1 MFQYEFMRVKE
12 FDPEKVTESAMDVF
26 WRKGFAATS
35 IQDLVEETG
44 LSRSSLY
51 STFKNKEELYQKAL
65 HHYQIKTKANI
76 ELLSSS
82 GSVKDLISQLLF
94 QIIEDELTDS
104 QHRGCLIAN
113 ASLEL
118 AGQDEKIAKTVI
130 YNFERLKKALESL
143 IMRGQKSGEISI
155 HHSPLALA
163 LFFVNT
169 IQGIRVLSKGC
180 TEETRQEYLTNVTKV
195 ALNTL

>member
-1 MFQYEFMRVKE
+1 MRIKE
-12 FDPEKVTESAMDVF
+12 FDPKKVTESAMDVF

-94 QIIEDELTDS
+94 QIIEDEIQDS
-104 QHRGCLIAN
+104 QHRGCFIAN
-113 ASLEL
+113 AGLEL
-118 AGQDEKIAKTVI
+118 AGQNEKVAKTVS
-130 YNFERLKKALESL
+130 YNFERLKKALENLL
-143 IMRGQKSGEISI
+143 IRGQKNGEISVD
-155 HHSPLALA
+155 HSPSTLA

-180 TEETRQEYLTNVTKV
+180 SEETRQEYLTNVAKV
-195 ALNTL
+195 ALHTL

>member
-1 MFQYEFMRVKE
+1 MRIKE

-51 STFKNKEELYQKAL
+51 STFKNKEGLYQKAL
-65 HHYQIKTKANI
+65 QHYYQIRTQANI
-76 ELLSSS
+76 ELLSRL

-118 AGQDEKIAKTVI
+118 AGHDERTAKTVT
-130 YNFERLKKALESL
+130 YNFERLENALESL
-143 IMRGQKSGEISI
+143 MIRGQKSGEIST

-180 TEETRQEYLTNVTKV
+180 SEENRQEYLTNIAKV
-195 ALNTL
+195 ALNVL

>member
-1 MFQYEFMRVKE
+1 MRVKE
-12 FDPEKVTESAMDVF
+12 FDLEEVTESAMDVF

-51 STFKNKEELYQKAL
+51 STFRNKEELYQKAL
-65 HHYQIKTKANI
+65 HHYHQIKTQANI

-94 QIIEDELTDS
+94 QIIEDELIDS

-118 AGQDEKIAKTVI
+118 AGQDEKISKTII
-130 YNFERLKKALESL
+130 YNFERLKKALEKL
-143 IMRGQKSGEISI
+143 IVRGQESGEIST

-180 TEETRQEYLTNVTKV
+180 SEETRQEYLTNVAKV

>member
-1 MFQYEFMRVKE
+1 MRVKE

-82 GSVKDLISQLLF
+82 GSVKYLISQLLF
-94 QIIEDELTDS
+94 QIVEDELTDS

-118 AGQDEKIAKTVI
+118 AGQDEKIAQTVI
-130 YNFERLKKALESL
+130 YNFERLKKALE
-143 IMRGQKSGEISI
+143 RDRKS
-155 HHSPLALA
+155 
-163 LFFVNT
+163 V
-169 IQGIRVLSKGC
+169 V
-180 TEETRQEYLTNVTKV
+180 
-195 ALNTL
+195 

>member
-1 MFQYEFMRVKE
+1 MRVKE

-76 ELLSSS
+76 ELLSSP

-94 QIIEDELTDS
+94 QIIKDELTDS

-143 IMRGQKSGEISI
+143 IMRGQESGEISI
-155 HHSPLALA
+155 QHSPLALA

-180 TEETRQEYLTNVTKV
+180 TEETRQEYLTNVAKV
-195 ALNTL
+195 ALNIL